1 MVVDGDLAILLLPE
15 LPASLDDSNPVLAQL
30 LDLWLLT
37 RQLEHHSKQNVLSIP
52 VDGDEK

>member
-15 LPASLDDSNPVLAQL
+15 LPASLDDSNPVLARL
-30 LDLWLLT
+30 LDLWLSA
-37 RQLEHHSKQNVLSIP
+37 RQFEHHSKQNVLSIP